1 MANMA
6 EEKRGRPTIYSPEL
20 AAEIVRRMCEG
31 ESLRAICRDDAMP
44 NRSTVILWIA
54 EDREGF
60 SSQYAIGRRAQAQL
74 WAEEVLE
81 IADDGRNDTYETD
94 DGKQRVD
101 MDVVARS
108 RLRVDTRKWILS
120 KVLPKVYGEKLALE
134 HGGPD
139 GTPLKIV
146 VERDG

>member
-1 MANMA
+1 MA
-6 EEKRGRPTIYSPEL
+6 EAKPNGRPSIYTPEL

-44 NRSTVILWIA
+44 SRPTVILWIA
-54 EDREGF
+54 ENREGF
-60 SSQYAIGRRAQAQL
+60 SAQYAIGRQAQAHL
-74 WAEEVLE
+74 WAEELME
-81 IADDGRNDTYETD
+81 IADDGRNDTYEGEDGPRINTD
-94 DGKQRVD
+94 VIQ
-101 MDVVARS
+101 RS
-108 RLRVDTRKWILS
+108 RLRVDTRKWVVS
-120 KVLPKVYGEKLALE
+120 KMLPKLYGEKLALE